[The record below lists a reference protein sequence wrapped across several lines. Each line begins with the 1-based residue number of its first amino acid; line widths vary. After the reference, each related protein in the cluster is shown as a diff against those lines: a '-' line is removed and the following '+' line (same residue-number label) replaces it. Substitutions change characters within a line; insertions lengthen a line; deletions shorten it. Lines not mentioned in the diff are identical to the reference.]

1 MCVIPL
7 TYACF
12 ALLKTDFAD
21 QCYNGLSYTL
31 DYEKDTC
38 VRRYKTKQKK
48 SCSDPNLIYYGD
60 FESDVTGDIH
70 TPYLCIIQNYHG
82 NVEQVF
88 KGVHCARDLL
98 EYLPNEAIV
107 YFHNLAY
114 DSKFIAKYGVTKST
128 NKGTRV
134 LAMKV
139 EYKKKEMYFRDT
151 LPILSC
157 KLSLLPS
164 MFGIEGV
171 KKEIFPY
178 RFYTLERLRTGI
190 GNINE
195 AGATEDI
202 PWTEAQQDEFRR
214 NIESIPN
221 CRTGEDT
228 FDMWEYAIF
237 YCRQDVRILREG
249 FNKFCAGFESSF
261 NISPFDYL
269 SISSLAN
276 EVFSRNVYA
285 KNENLYQVGG
295 HVRHF
300 IARAVYGGRCMCAYN
315 KKWHVHKELCDF
327 DAVSLYPSAMARITV
342 ISGPPKVIQ
351 PGQLNMDFLETT
363 DAYVVEIQIK
373 KVGKHY
379 PFPLI
384 VQRVDGLNL
393 NDDQNIDEEHPVTM
407 VVDNIALE
415 DLIRYQKIEFNLVKG
430 YYWNEGSD
438 PTIQA
443 VIRDIFQKR
452 VEYKRQ
458 KNPLQ
463 QIYKLIMNSCYG
475 KTIEKPI
482 TKDWKFFKAGK
493 KSDLYATTNYFRVI
507 ERVLIEDSNIESFK
521 LKRPIDKH
529 FNLSLLGVQVLSM
542 SKRIMN
548 EVMCLAYEKGCRI
561 YYQDTDSMH
570 IEKADL
576 PKLENAF
583 QAQFGRKLIG
593 SDLGQFHSDFTSD
606 EGRDDV
612 DCAVESY
619 FLMKKTY
626 IDKLRFNDG
635 TFGFMSRAKGIPQ
648 LTRYIEAKD
657 NYDGDVM
664 KMYAH
669 LYEGNSIEFN
679 LLKGSTKFKFNSNQ
693 TITNLDRFPRTLKT
707 NYEEGRMETYFE

>member
-1 MCVIPL
+1 MN
-7 TYACF
+7 Y
-12 ALLKTDFAD
+12 
-21 QCYNGLSYTL
+21 SL
-31 DYEKDTC
+31 DYENTC
-38 VRRYKTKQKK
+38 VRKYEPSRERQTR
-48 SCSDPNLIYYGD
+48 SDPSLIYYGD

-70 TPYLCIIQNYHG
+70 MPYLCIIQSYDG
-82 NVEQVF
+82 DVEQVF
-88 KGVHCARDLL
+88 KGDHCAKNLL
-98 EYLPNEAIV
+98 DYLPDKAIV

-114 DSKFIAKYGVTKST
+114 DSKFIAKYGVTSST
-128 NKGTRV
+128 IKGTRV
-134 LAMKV
+134 LAMQV
-139 EYKKKEMYFRDT
+139 EYQKKTMYFRDT

-178 RFYTLERLRTGI
+178 RFYTLERLRTGKGSI
-190 GNINE
+190 SE
-195 AGATEDI
+195 AGIHEDI
-202 PWTEAQQDEFRR
+202 PWNQSQQQEFAQNVA
-214 NIESIPN
+214 NIPH
-221 CRTGEDT
+221 CKLDEDT

-249 FNKFCAGFESSF
+249 FNNFCSGFVDSF

-285 KNENLYQVGG
+285 INNNLYQVGG

-315 KKWHVHKELCDF
+315 KKWHVQKELCDF

-342 ISGPPKVIQ
+342 INGPPKVIQ
-351 PGQLNMDFLETT
+351 PDQLNMDFLITT
-363 DAYVVEIQIK
+363 NAYVVEIQIT

-393 NDDQNIDEEHPVTM
+393 NDDENIDEEHPVTM

-430 YYWNEGSD
+430 YYWNEGYDTS
-438 PTIQA
+438 IQA
-443 VIRDIFQKR
+443 VIQDIFQKR

-482 TKDWKFFKAGK
+482 TKDWKYVQAGK
-493 KSDLYATTNYFRVI
+493 KADYFATENYFRVI
-507 ERVLIEDSNIESFK
+507 ERVLIEDSNIDSFK

-548 EVMCLAYEKGCRI
+548 EVMCLAYDEGCRI

-576 PKLENAF
+576 PKLESSF
-583 QAQFGRKLIG
+583 QAKFGRKLVG
-593 SDLGQFHSDFTSD
+593 ADLGQFHSDFASD

-626 IDKLRFNDG
+626 IDKLRFNDS

-648 LTRYIEAKD
+648 LTRYIEAQD
-657 NYDGDVM
+657 NYNGDIM
-664 KMYAH
+664 KMYEH
-669 LYEGNSIEFN
+669 LYEGNAIEFD

-693 TITNLDRFPRTLKT
+693 TITNLDKFPRTLKT
-707 NYEEGRMETYFE
+707 NYEEGKMETYFK